1 MTHVL
6 VLLLALLIGVVAGLR
21 SLTAPAVVS
30 WAAFLGWI
38 NLHGTWASWMGNFV
52 TVVIVSVLAVAELVN
67 DKRPKTPPRT
77 VTPVFAVRIILGAF
91 AGAVIGTAWG
101 YRWGGL
107 GAGVIGAV
115 LGTMGGYQARTRLV
129 APVAA
134 TTCRSRCSRIRSRC
148 WAGLPS
154 SPPRR
159 PYDTALRRDRLCRRL
174 GGPPWIGRWCSAEGR
189 AALLMRAPI
198 AEPRWVGAEI
208 ACLACG
214 LDSTP
219 NRHQR
224 LFETQ

>member
-77 VTPVFAVRIILGAF
+77 VFAVRIILGAF

-129 APVAA
+129 AARGGHDLPIALLEDSVAVLGGFAIVAA
-134 TTCRSRCSRIRSRC
+134 
-148 WAGLPS
+148 A
-154 SPPRR
+154 
-159 PYDTALRRDRLCRRL
+159 
-174 GGPPWIGRWCSAEGR
+174 
-189 AALLMRAPI
+189 AAL
-198 AEPRWVGAEI
+198 
-208 ACLACG
+208 
-214 LDSTP
+214 
-219 NRHQR
+219 
-224 LFETQ
+224 

>member
-129 APVAA
+129 AAPGGHDLPIALLEDSVAVLGGFAIVAA
-134 TTCRSRCSRIRSRC
+134 
-148 WAGLPS
+148 A
-154 SPPRR
+154 
-159 PYDTALRRDRLCRRL
+159 
-174 GGPPWIGRWCSAEGR
+174 
-189 AALLMRAPI
+189 AAL
-198 AEPRWVGAEI
+198 
-208 ACLACG
+208 
-214 LDSTP
+214 
-219 NRHQR
+219 
-224 LFETQ
+224 

>member
-129 APVAA
+129 TARGGHDLPIALLEDSVAVLGGFAIVAA
-134 TTCRSRCSRIRSRC
+134 
-148 WAGLPS
+148 A
-154 SPPRR
+154 
-159 PYDTALRRDRLCRRL
+159 
-174 GGPPWIGRWCSAEGR
+174 
-189 AALLMRAPI
+189 AAL
-198 AEPRWVGAEI
+198 
-208 ACLACG
+208 
-214 LDSTP
+214 
-219 NRHQR
+219 
-224 LFETQ
+224 

>member
-115 LGTMGGYQARTRLV
+115 LGTMG
-129 APVAA
+129 
-134 TTCRSRCSRIRSRC
+134 
-148 WAGLPS
+148 
-154 SPPRR
+154 